1 MSKLTEIKQVMETL
15 GKSDWK
21 HPWRWTSQ
29 KRTKGNGEWGDN
41 EFAVGDLI
49 SPIDEKSSDTILEVQ
64 KNKYGQPEI
73 YCWDET
79 AADLIA
85 KAPEYITYLLSLLE
99 EKDKAL
105 QGQHRYFER
114 ISVTFG
120 EFECQRLAKEAM
132 EKYTSSNN
140 EGES

>member
-1 MSKLTEIKQVMETL
+1 MNKLTEIK
-15 GKSDWK
+15 
-21 HPWRWTSQ
+21 
-29 KRTKGNGEWGDN
+29 
-41 EFAVGDLI
+41 
-49 SPIDEKSSDTILEVQ
+49 EKL
-64 KNKYGQPEI
+64 
-73 YCWDET
+73 
-79 AADLIA
+79 
-85 KAPEYITYLLSLLE
+85 PEYQHFEKTSDGQIRVLGNIYRLSSEKYHEDVTYLLSLLE

-105 QGQHRYFER
+105 QDQHRYFER